1 MLRRMD
7 GKVFISGPCPY
18 CQINMFVSNQGK
30 ISQNGTR
37 EFRDNL
43 YIYEDYAQPLE
54 GKIFASIDK
63 SPAAHQS
70 TAHLIPKEN
79 TVTQSVHLLV
89 FLRPR
94 YLDSAFVLA

>member
-1 MLRRMD
+1 MD
-7 GKVFISGPCPY
+7 GKVFTSGPCSY
-18 CQINMFVSNQGK
+18 CQINMFVSTLGQ

-37 EFRDNL
+37 EFRDIL
-43 YIYEDYAQPLE
+43 YIYEDYVQRWE

-70 TAHLIPKEN
+70 TEHLIPKEN

-94 YLDSAFVLA
+94 YLDSAFVLDLPI